1 MRVEI
6 QVSKPINLDLLSEII
21 TNYSWIEYRP
31 DENKIIAEVENM
43 QEFINAVR
51 RLETNEDAVIIEK
64 LKTDPNWRKFDREV
78 AKILDKS
85 ESKRL
90 GIFIRKKHLD
100 AIRTSEQGR
109 QSGRVRIRSKH
120 DTG

>member
-21 TNYSWIEYRP
+21 INYSWIEYRP

-85 ESKRL
+85 ERK
-90 GIFIRKKHLD
+90 IRKEHLD
-100 AIRTSEQGR
+100 AIRTSKQKR
-109 QSGRVRIRSKH
+109 R
-120 DTG
+120 